1 MRSQALQVF
10 SGGGG
15 SFTARRQGFTLAEV
29 LITLGI
35 IGVIAAMVLPTLI
48 QKYQKLVVETQLKV
62 AYSLITNAF
71 KFAEAENGIGFD
83 FLPNSWK
90 DDEELADVNG
100 YSYEFSEAA
109 FESYLRKYFKVI
121 RSYSKSD
128 SVSKFKYN
136 NNIGIS
142 GHPKCYLLA
151 NGMGLCFIASGNIN
165 STAYFYIFLKPDNK
179 NKIAGKDVFNF
190 TVRKKGRGT
199 YYGYQMMSDV
209 YNESRR
215 QEYLEGCANKTS
227 THPVDIYDAPFI
239 CTMLIWNNNLKIPD
253 DYPISF

>member
-1 MRSQALQVF
+1 MKCR
-10 SGGGG
+10 
-15 SFTARRQGFTLAEV
+15 
-29 LITLGI
+29 
-35 IGVIAAMVLPTLI
+35 
-48 QKYQKLVVETQLKV
+48 
-62 AYSLITNAF
+62 YSNAF
-71 KFAEAENGIGFD
+71 KMAEAENGIGFD
-83 FLPNSWK
+83 FLPNIWK
-90 DDEELADVNG
+90 GDEDFSDVNG
-100 YSYEFSEAA
+100 YSYEFSEAV
-109 FESYLRKYFKVI
+109 FETYLKKHFKVV
-121 RSYSKSD
+121 RSFSKSD
-128 SVSKFKYN
+128 SINRFKYN
-136 NNIGIS
+136 NNIS
-142 GHPKCYLLA
+142 LTGHPKCYILA
-151 NGMGLCFIASGNIN
+151 NGMGLCFIASGNIDA
-165 STAYFYIFLKPDNK
+165 TAYFYIYLKPDNK